1 MDERSGPKTPPSRI
15 KRSRIKRSRIRLIDR
30 AAAGDVD
37 RKKWDQ
43 INQRTGTNE
52 SLDDWLDDQVAVL
65 ACLT

>member
-1 MDERSGPKTPPSRI
+1 
-15 KRSRIKRSRIRLIDR
+15 LIDR

>member
-1 MDERSGPKTPPSRI
+1 MDERSGPKTPP
-15 KRSRIKRSRIRLIDR
+15 SRIKRSRIRLIDR